1 MKPAVSKDI
10 VRDLRVLSNITNE
23 YRIKAVLVPLCAAD
37 EIERLRTIADELAAA
52 IEEWNVFADEHWPSL
67 MCRPGT
73 SALRNYKE
81 QR

>member
-1 MKPAVSKDI
+1 MTHNHAGSVPGLDDGV
-10 VRDLRVLSNITNE
+10 N
-23 YRIKAVLVPLCAAD
+23 RIKAVLVPLYAAD
-37 EIERLRTIADELAAA
+37 EIERLRTTADELAAA
-52 IEEWNVFADEHWPSL
+52 IEQWNVFADEYWPSL